1 VIGMGRMIRCSLP
14 LVEKVMIAII
24 DYGMGNLMS
33 VSKALDHLDI
43 GNQVTDDPCDLETAT
58 GLILP
63 GVGAFGDAMR
73 ELETKGLVEPI
84 REQAKAG
91 KPLLG
96 ICLGMQLFMDSSDES
111 PDARG
116 LGLIAGNCK
125 RFESD
130 ELKVP
135 HMGWNT
141 ISKQAD
147 VPVLKNIPNGDYFY
161 FVHSYYVCPDD
172 EACMGALTEYVL
184 PFTSILWS
192 GNIMATQFHPEKSQS
207 SGLKILK
214 NFAQSR

>member
-1 VIGMGRMIRCSLP
+1 
-14 LVEKVMIAII
+14 MIAII
-24 DYGMGNLMS
+24 DYGMGNLLS
-33 VSKALDHLDI
+33 VSKALDHLGI
-43 GNQVTDDPCDLETAT
+43 AHQVTDDPYDLETAA

-73 ELETKGLVEPI
+73 ELEAKGLVEPI
-84 REQAKAG
+84 REQARAG

-96 ICLGMQLFMDSSDES
+96 ICLGMQLFMDTSDES
-111 PDARG
+111 PNVRG
-116 LGLIAGNCK
+116 LGLIAGNCR

-141 ISKQAD
+141 ISKQAN
-147 VPVLKNIPNGDYFY
+147 VPALKNIPNGDYFY

-172 EACMGALTEYVL
+172 QACMGALTEYAL
-184 PFTSILWS
+184 PFASILWS

-207 SGLKILK
+207 SGLKILE
-214 NFAQSR
+214 NFAHSPDDQAGS